1 MPRDYSNPQT
11 LRGSG
16 KLTAGTER
24 VCTGLIRRFRFT
36 EFQLLIVPCAMTI
49 VGLLT
54 IFLAS
59 TRDLNWDWR
68 DIWISLA
75 YMGAVLGMSIWF
87 SITGFRGDQIIFP
100 VVVALSG
107 LGLLVLQRLSPAL
120 EAQSADYAGM
130 AERQLIY
137 LAVGLALLLG
147 MITFVR
153 RINWLRR
160 YKYTWA
166 LGGLALMVVTM
177 LFGVEINGARLWLN
191 VGPFTIQSSEIV
203 KVIFV
208 VFLAGYLAEN
218 HELLVSSYRLGRI
231 SLPPIPYL
239 MPLAIMWGVAML
251 IVVAQNDLGTAL
263 LFFGIFLAMLYL
275 ASGKLIYVV
284 AGLTAFAGGAYVAYQ
299 NFPHFQERVA
309 IWLDPW
315 QDPYGLG
322 YQHAQSEFAL
332 ATGEVFG
339 TGLAQGNPGL
349 IPLVH
354 TDFVFSAIG
363 EELGLLGTVVLLL
376 LFMLLV
382 FRGFYIAMRAR
393 DLFGRYLAA
402 GLTSVL
408 AIQTLIIVGGT
419 LRLIP
424 LTGITLPFISAGGSS
439 LLTNFIIVG
448 MLMRISDPELAG

>member
-1 MPRDYSNPQT
+1 M
-11 LRGSG
+11 
-16 KLTAGTER
+16 
-24 VCTGLIRRFRFT
+24 IRRFRFT
-36 EFQLLIVPCAMTI
+36 EFQLLIVPSVMTI

-54 IFLAS
+54 IFVAS

-75 YMGAVLGMSIWF
+75 YMGAVFAMSIWF
-87 SITGFRGDQIIFP
+87 SITGFRGDQVIFP
-100 VVVALSG
+100 LVVALSG
-107 LGLLVLQRLSPAL
+107 LGLLLIQRLSPVL
-120 EAQSADYAGM
+120 TERDPRMAGL

-137 LAVGLALLLG
+137 LALGLGLLLG
-147 MITFVR
+147 MITFVK

-177 LFGVEINGARLWLN
+177 LFGTSIGGARLWLS
-191 VGPFTIQSSEIV
+191 VGPFTVQSSEIV

-218 HELLVSSYRLGRI
+218 HELLVSSYRIGPF

-239 MPLAIMWGVAML
+239 MPLVLMWGFAML

-275 ASGKLIYVV
+275 ASGKLVYV
-284 AGLTAFAGGAYVAYQ
+284 ATGLTAFVGGSYLAYSYITK
-299 NFPHFQERVA
+299 FQVRVENW
-309 IWLDPW
+309 IDPW
-315 QDPYGLG
+315 SDPFGLG
-322 YQHAQSEFAL
+322 YQPAQSDYAM
-332 ATGEVFG
+332 ASGQVFG
-339 TGLAQGNPGL
+339 SGLAQGHPAF
-349 IPLVH
+349 IPAVH
-354 TDFVFSAIG
+354 TDYVFSAIG
-363 EELGLLGTVVLLL
+363 EELGLLGTFVVLLL
-376 LFMLLV
+376 FLLMV
-382 FRGFYIAMRAR
+382 YRGFYIALRAR

-408 AIQTLIIVGGT
+408 AIQTLIILGGT

-424 LTGITLPFISAGGSS
+424 LTGITLPFISYGGSS
-439 LLTNFIIVG
+439 LLTNFIIIG
-448 MLMRISDPELAG
+448 LLMRISDPKLAG

>member
-1 MPRDYSNPQT
+1 M
-11 LRGSG
+11 
-16 KLTAGTER
+16 
-24 VCTGLIRRFRFT
+24 IRRFRFT
-36 EFQLLIVPCAMTI
+36 EFQLLILPSAMTV

-75 YMGAVLGMSIWF
+75 FMGAVFAMSIWF
-87 SITGFRGDQIIFP
+87 SITGFRGDQVIFP
-100 VVVALSG
+100 LVVALSG
-107 LGLLVLQRLSPAL
+107 LGLLVLQRLSPVL
-120 EAQSADYAGM
+120 EGQSPGYVGM

-137 LAVGLALLLG
+137 LAAGLALLLS
-147 MITFVR
+147 MITFVKR
-153 RINWLRR
+153 LNWLRR

-166 LGGLALMVVTM
+166 LMGLGLMVITM
-177 LFGVEINGARLWLN
+177 IFGVEINGARLWLN

-218 HELLVSSYRLGRI
+218 HELLVSSYRIGRL

-239 MPLAIMWGVAML
+239 MPLVVMWGLAML

-263 LFFGIFLAMLYL
+263 LFFGIFLSMLYL

-284 AGLTAFAGGAYVAYQ
+284 TGLLAFVGGSYVAYQ
-299 NFPHFQERVA
+299 VFPHFQVRMA
-309 IWLDPW
+309 NWLDPW
-315 QDPYGLG
+315 SDPYGLG
-322 YQHAQSEFAL
+322 YQHAQSEYAL
-332 ATGEVFG
+332 ATGQVFG
-339 TGLAQGNPGL
+339 TGLAQGSPGL

-354 TDFVFSAIG
+354 TDFVYSAIG
-363 EELGLLGTVVLLL
+363 EELGLLGTFVVLLL
-376 LFMLLV
+376 FLLLV
-382 FRGFYIAMRAR
+382 FRGFYIALRAR

-402 GLTSVL
+402 GLTSIL
-408 AIQTLIIVGGT
+408 AIQTLIIIGGT

-439 LLTNFIIVG
+439 LLTNFVIIG
-448 MLMRISDPELAG
+448 LLMRISDPKLAS

>member
-1 MPRDYSNPQT
+1 
-11 LRGSG
+11 
-16 KLTAGTER
+16 
-24 VCTGLIRRFRFT
+24 VIRRFRLT
-36 EFQLLIVPCAMTI
+36 EFQLLIVPSVMTV

-59 TRDLNWDWR
+59 TQDLNWDWR

-75 YMGAVLGMSIWF
+75 YMAAVFAMTIWF
-87 SITGFRGDQIIFP
+87 SITGFRGDQVIFP

-107 LGLLVLQRLSPAL
+107 LGLLVLQRLAPIL
-120 EAQSADYAGM
+120 DLQSGYAGM

-137 LAVGLALLLG
+137 LAAGLLLLLG
-147 MITFVR
+147 MITFVKR
-153 RINWLRR
+153 LNWLRR

-166 LGGLALMVVTM
+166 LLGLALMVFTM
-177 LFGVEINGARLWLN
+177 IFGVEINGARLWLN
-191 VGPFTIQSSEIV
+191 VGPFTVQSSEIV

-208 VFLAGYLAEN
+208 VFLAGYLAEH
-218 HELLVSSYRLGRI
+218 HELLVSSYRIGRV

-239 MPLAIMWGVAML
+239 MPLVIMWALAML
-251 IVVAQNDLGTAL
+251 IVVAQNDLGTGL

-284 AGLTAFAGGAYVAYQ
+284 SGLLAFGGGAYLAYE
-299 NFPHFQERVA
+299 NVSHFQARVA
-309 IWLDPW
+309 NWLDPW
-315 QDPYGLG
+315 ADPYNLG
-322 YQHAQSEFAL
+322 YQHAQSEYAL
-332 ATGEVFG
+332 AAGEVFG
-339 TGLAQGNPGL
+339 TGLAQGHPYL

-363 EELGLLGTVVLLL
+363 EELGLLGTFVVLLL
-376 LFMLLV
+376 YMVLV
-382 FRGFYIAMRAR
+382 FRGFYIALRAK

-408 AIQTLIIVGGT
+408 AIQTLIIIGGT

-448 MLMRISDPELAG
+448 LLMRISDPKLAG